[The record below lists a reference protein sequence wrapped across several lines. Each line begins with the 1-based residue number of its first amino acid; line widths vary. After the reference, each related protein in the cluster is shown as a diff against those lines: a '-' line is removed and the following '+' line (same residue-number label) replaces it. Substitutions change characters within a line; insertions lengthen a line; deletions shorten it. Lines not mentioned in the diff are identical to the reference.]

1 MRFENVSIL
10 SVEHVDAPQVL
21 TSEEIEAR
29 LQPAIRRLGVRP
41 NLLLE
46 LSGIVER
53 RLWDPGTEC
62 IEPAIRAGRKAIE
75 AAGIDPSQVGVVVS
89 TSVTRDYLEPSN
101 ACAVHDGLSLSEECL
116 NFDVSNACLGFVNG
130 MDYIGNMIERGQVD
144 YGLVVDCESSREM
157 IEATIPR
164 LLDERLDEATFRENF
179 ASLTLGSGAV
189 AMVMA
194 RTGLAA
200 NGHRYLG
207 GVSLAATEHWRLCRG
222 NINHMV
228 TNTQA
233 LTEAGLRLA
242 LRTWQRAAEVLGWT
256 TRSHA
261 QYAQH
266 QVSKGH
272 AEKFAS
278 ILGLDTDKIF
288 RLYPTYGNVGPAGIA
303 IVLSKL
309 SGQGMLG
316 DGDRVALMGIG
327 SGINCAMA
335 EIVW

>member
-1 MRFENVSIL
+1 MRFDNVSIL

-21 TSEEIEAR
+21 TSAEIEAR

-41 NLLLE
+41 NLLVE

-53 RLWDPGTEC
+53 QLWEPGTEC
-62 IEPAIRAGRKAIE
+62 SDPAIWAGERAIE
-75 AAGIDPSQVGVVVS
+75 SAGIDRSRIGVLVN

-101 ACAVHDGLSLSEECL
+101 ACAVHDGLALSEDCQ

-130 MDYIGNMIERGQVD
+130 MDIVGNMIERGEVD
-144 YGLVVDCESSREM
+144 YGLVVDAESTREM
-157 IEATIPR
+157 IDATVAR

-189 AMVMA
+189 AMVMGRSA
-194 RTGLAA
+194 LAA
-200 NGHRYLG
+200 NGHRYQG
-207 GVSLAATEHWRLCRG
+207 GVSLSATRHWRLCRG
-222 NINHMV
+222 NMDHMV
-228 TNTQA
+228 TDTQA
-233 LTEAGLRLA
+233 LTEAGLRLC
-242 LRTWQRAAEVLGWT
+242 LRTWQRATEVLGWT
-256 TRSHA
+256 TRSHV

-272 AEKFAS
+272 AEKFAAM
-278 ILGLDTDKIF
+278 LGLDMEKIY

-309 SGQGMLG
+309 AAEGTLVA
-316 DGDRVALMGIG
+316 GDRVALMGIG
-327 SGINCAMA
+327 SGVNCTMA